1 LKDLTF
7 RSDVVAMAAPTGPK
21 LDASNTA
28 AFDLAIEMLTIA
40 LRHER
45 DPDEGRAELL
55 RARLGTPAGSA
66 NLRERVSI
74 TRRLLDTVE

>member
-1 LKDLTF
+1 MKDLTS
-7 RSDVVAMAAPTGPK
+7 RTDPTRMANSEDTRLDVG
-21 LDASNTA
+21 NTA

-55 RARLGTPAGSA
+55 RARLTGSPGA
-66 NLRERVSI
+66 DALRERVSI
-74 TRRLLDTVE
+74 NRRLLSTRD

>member
-1 LKDLTF
+1 LKDRTS
-7 RSDVVAMAAPTGPK
+7 RADAGCMATPDDTT
-21 LDASNTA
+21 LNASNTA

-55 RARLGTPAGSA
+55 RARLSGGPGTDA
-66 NLRERVSI
+66 LRDRVSI
-74 TRRLLDTVE
+74 NRRLLATFE